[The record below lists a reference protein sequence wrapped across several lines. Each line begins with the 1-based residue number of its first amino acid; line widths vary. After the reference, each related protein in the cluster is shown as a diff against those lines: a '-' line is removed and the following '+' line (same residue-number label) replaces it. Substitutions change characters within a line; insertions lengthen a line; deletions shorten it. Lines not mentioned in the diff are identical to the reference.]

1 MKKLF
6 LLFLLS
12 VIGITVSCEKSDWFS
27 PEDVQNIRNQYTTQI
42 QGLQYDNGELTTQV
56 TDLTT
61 QVTNLTSDIEELE
74 TTVSTLTESNT
85 TLIAENETLSE
96 LTGDVADLT
105 AQLAT
110 LTSEKED
117 LDAQIV
123 TLTTSNTTL
132 TTSNTTLTTSN
143 TTLGEQVATLTAS
156 VTALQLEISTLET
169 EATALEGQIT
179 SLQDEVL
186 TFKNF
191 KLLRDKLDT
200 MVAATITDTN
210 LNAAIDSISIGLT
223 SSSVSATV
231 LKGLIST
238 EADWL
243 FDNAIKTGTTS
254 MTTAVSTF
262 YDTSTDTNVINFRT
276 LVGELTTAWNATKET
291 TLITWFIEFIKE
303 YENL

>member
-1 MKKLF
+1 MKKVI

-27 PEDVQNIRNQYTTQI
+27 PEDVDSIKASYQTYINDLTDAKN
-42 QGLQYDNGELTTQV
+42 ELTTQV

-61 QVTNLTSDIEELE
+61 QVTNLTTEVEELE
-74 TTVSTLTESNT
+74 SSVSTLTESNT
-85 TLIAENETLSE
+85 TLIAENATVQTL
-96 LTGDVADLT
+96 TDNVATLT

-132 TTSNTTLTTSN
+132 TTSNTTLTDQV
-143 TTLGEQVATLTAS
+143 TTLTSS
-156 VTALQLEISTLET
+156 VTALQLEITDLET
-169 EATALEGQIT
+169 EATTLEGQIT
-179 SLQDEVL
+179 SLKDEVL

-191 KLLRDKLDT
+191 KLLREKLDT

-276 LVGELTTAWNATKET
+276 LVGELTTAWNATKES

>member
-1 MKKLF
+1 MKKVF

-132 TTSNTTLTTSN
+132 TTSNTTL
-143 TTLGEQVATLTAS
+143 GEQVTTLTAS

>member
-1 MKKLF
+1 MKKVI

-27 PEDVQNIRNQYTTQI
+27 PEDVDSIKASYQTYINDLTDAKN
-42 QGLQYDNGELTTQV
+42 ELTTQV

-61 QVTNLTSDIEELE
+61 QVTNLTTEVEELE
-74 TTVSTLTESNT
+74 ASVSTLTESNT
-85 TLIAENETLSE
+85 TLIAENATVQTL
-96 LTGDVADLT
+96 TDNVATLT

-110 LTSEKED
+110 LTSEKDD
-117 LDAQIV
+117 LDVQIV

-132 TTSNTTLTTSN
+132 TTSNTTLTD
-143 TTLGEQVATLTAS
+143 QVTTLTAS
-156 VTALQLEISTLET
+156 VTALQLEITSLET
-169 EATALEGQIT
+169 EATTLEGQIT
-179 SLQDEVL
+179 SLKDEVL
-186 TFKNF
+186 TFQNF
-191 KLLRDKLDT
+191 KLLREKLDT

-262 YDTSTDTNVINFRT
+262 YDTSTDTNVVNFRT

-291 TLITWFIEFIKE
+291 TLIAWFIEFIKE

>member
-1 MKKLF
+1 MKKVI
-6 LLFLLS
+6 LLS
-12 VIGITVSCEKSDWFS
+12 LLTVMTVAVSCEKSDWFS
-27 PEDVQNIRNQYTTQI
+27 PEDVDSIKASYQTYINDLTDAKN
-42 QGLQYDNGELTTQV
+42 ELTTQV

-61 QVTNLTSDIEELE
+61 QVTNLTTEVEELE
-74 TTVSTLTESNT
+74 ASVSTLTESNT
-85 TLIAENETLSE
+85 TLIAENATVQTL
-96 LTGDVADLT
+96 TDNVATLT

-110 LTSEKED
+110 LTSEKDD
-117 LDAQIV
+117 LDVQIV

-132 TTSNTTLTTSN
+132 TTSNTTLTD
-143 TTLGEQVATLTAS
+143 QVTTLTAS
-156 VTALQLEISTLET
+156 VTALQLEITALET
-169 EATALEGQIT
+169 EATTLEGQIT
-179 SLQDEVL
+179 SLKDEVL
-186 TFKNF
+186 TFQNF
-191 KLLRDKLDT
+191 KLLREKLDT

-262 YDTSTDTNVINFRT
+262 YDTSTDTNVVNFRT

-291 TLITWFIEFIKE
+291 TLIAWFIEFIKE

>member
-1 MKKLF
+1 MKKVI
-6 LLFLLS
+6 LLS
-12 VIGITVSCEKSDWFS
+12 LLTVMTVAVSCEKSDWFS
-27 PEDVQNIRNQYTTQI
+27 PEDVKNIKNQYATIINT
-42 QGLQYDNGELTTQV
+42 LQVDNNELTTQV

-61 QVTNLTSDIEELE
+61 QVTNLTTEVEELE
-74 TTVSTLTESNT
+74 VSVSTLTESNT
-85 TLIAENETLSE
+85 TLIAENTTLSE
-96 LTGDVADLT
+96 LTGDVATLT

-123 TLTTSNTTL
+123 ALTTSNTTL
-132 TTSNTTLTTSN
+132 TTSNTTLE
-143 TTLGEQVATLTAS
+143 EQVTTLTAS
-156 VTALQLEISTLET
+156 VTALQLEIATLET
-169 EATALEGQIT
+169 EATVLEGQIT
-179 SLQDEVL
+179 SLKDEVL
-186 TFKNF
+186 TFQNF
-191 KLLRDKLDT
+191 KSLRDKLDV

-243 FDNAIKTGTTS
+243 FDNAIKAGTTS

-262 YDTSTDTNVINFRT
+262 YDTSTDTNVVNFRT
-276 LVGELTTAWNATKET
+276 LVGELTTAWDATKET
-291 TLITWFIEFIKE
+291 TLIAWFIEFIKE

>member
-1 MKKLF
+1 MKKVI

-42 QGLQYDNGELTTQV
+42 NELTFDNNELTTQV

-85 TLIAENETLSE
+85 TLIAENTTLSE

-110 LTSEKED
+110 LTSEKEA

-132 TTSNTTLTTSN
+132 TTSNTTL
-143 TTLGEQVATLTAS
+143 GEQVTTLTAS
-156 VTALQLEISTLET
+156 VTALQLEITTLET
-169 EATALEGQIT
+169 EATTLEGQIT
-179 SLQDEVL
+179 SLKDEVL
-186 TFKNF
+186 TFQNF

-254 MTTAVSTF
+254 MTAAVSTF

-276 LVGELTTAWNATKET
+276 LVGELTTAWNAAKES

>member
-1 MKKLF
+1 MKKVI
-6 LLFLLS
+6 LLS
-12 VIGITVSCEKSDWFS
+12 LLTVMTVAVSCEKSDWFS
-27 PEDVQNIRNQYTTQI
+27 PEDVNNIKANYQTYINDLT
-42 QGLQYDNGELTTQV
+42 DAKNELTTQV

-61 QVTNLTSDIEELE
+61 QVTNLTTEVEELE
-74 TTVSTLTESNT
+74 ASVSTLTESNT
-85 TLIAENETLSE
+85 TLIAENATVQTL
-96 LTGDVADLT
+96 TDNVATLT

-110 LTSEKED
+110 LTSEKDD

-132 TTSNTTLTTSN
+132 TTSNTTLTD
-143 TTLGEQVATLTAS
+143 QVTTLTAS
-156 VTALQLEISTLET
+156 VTALQLEITALET
-169 EATALEGQIT
+169 EATTLEGQIT
-179 SLQDEVL
+179 SLKDEVL
-186 TFKNF
+186 TFQNF
-191 KLLRDKLDT
+191 KLLREKLDT

-276 LVGELTTAWNATKET
+276 LVGELTTAWNAAKES

>member
-1 MKKLF
+1 MKKVI
-6 LLFLLS
+6 LLS
-12 VIGITVSCEKSDWFS
+12 LLTVMTVAVSCEKSDWFS
-27 PEDVQNIRNQYTTQI
+27 PEDVDNIKNQYATIINT
-42 QGLQYDNGELTTQV
+42 LQVDNNELTTQV

-61 QVTNLTSDIEELE
+61 QVTNLTTEVEELE
-74 TTVSTLTESNT
+74 VSVSTLTESNT
-85 TLIAENETLSE
+85 TLIAENTTLSE
-96 LTGDVADLT
+96 LTGDVATLT

-110 LTSEKED
+110 LTSEKDD

-123 TLTTSNTTL
+123 ALTTSNTTL
-132 TTSNTTLTTSN
+132 TTSNTTL
-143 TTLGEQVATLTAS
+143 EAQVTTLTAS
-156 VTALQLEISTLET
+156 VTALQLEIATLET
-169 EATALEGQIT
+169 EATVLEGQIT
-179 SLQDEVL
+179 SLKDEVL
-186 TFKNF
+186 TFQNF
-191 KLLRDKLDT
+191 KSLRDKLDV

-262 YDTSTDTNVINFRT
+262 YDTSTDTNVVNFRT

-291 TLITWFIEFIKE
+291 TLIAWFIEFIKE

>member
-1 MKKLF
+1 MKKVI

-27 PEDVQNIRNQYTTQI
+27 PEEVDSIKASYQTYINDLTDAKN
-42 QGLQYDNGELTTQV
+42 ELTTQV

-61 QVTNLTSDIEELE
+61 QVTNLTTEVEELE
-74 TTVSTLTESNT
+74 ASVSTLTESNT
-85 TLIAENETLSE
+85 TLIAENATVQTL
-96 LTGDVADLT
+96 TDNVATLT

-132 TTSNTTLTTSN
+132 TTSNTTLT
-143 TTLGEQVATLTAS
+143 EQVTTLTAS
-156 VTALQLEISTLET
+156 VTALQLEITTLET
-169 EATALEGQIT
+169 EATVLEGQIT

-186 TFKNF
+186 TFQNF
-191 KLLRDKLDT
+191 KSLRDKLDV

-262 YDTSTDTNVINFRT
+262 YDTSTDTNVVNFRT
-276 LVGELTTAWNATKET
+276 LVGELTTVWDATKET
-291 TLITWFIEFIKE
+291 TLIAWFIEFIKE

>member
-1 MKKLF
+1 MKKVI

-27 PEDVQNIRNQYTTQI
+27 PEDVDSIKASYQTYINDLTDAKN
-42 QGLQYDNGELTTQV
+42 ELTTQV

-61 QVTNLTSDIEELE
+61 QVTNLTTEVEELE
-74 TTVSTLTESNT
+74 ASVSTLTESNT
-85 TLIAENETLSE
+85 TLIAENATVQTL
-96 LTGDVADLT
+96 TDNVATLT

-132 TTSNTTLTTSN
+132 TTSNTTLTD
-143 TTLGEQVATLTAS
+143 QVTTLTAS
-156 VTALQLEISTLET
+156 VTALQLEITSLET
-169 EATALEGQIT
+169 EATTLEGQIT
-179 SLQDEVL
+179 SLKDEVL
-186 TFKNF
+186 TFQNF
-191 KLLRDKLDT
+191 KLLREKLDT

-262 YDTSTDTNVINFRT
+262 YDTSTDTNVVNFRT
-276 LVGELTTAWNATKET
+276 LVGELTTAWDATKET
-291 TLITWFIEFIKE
+291 TLIAWFIEFIKE

>member
-1 MKKLF
+1 MKKVI

-27 PEDVQNIRNQYTTQI
+27 PEDVDNIKNQYATIINT
-42 QGLQYDNGELTTQV
+42 LQVDNNELTTQV

-61 QVTNLTSDIEELE
+61 QVTNLTTEVEELE
-74 TTVSTLTESNT
+74 VSVSTLTESNT
-85 TLIAENETLSE
+85 TLIAENTTLSE
-96 LTGDVADLT
+96 LTGDVATLT

-110 LTSEKED
+110 LTSEKDD

-123 TLTTSNTTL
+123 ALTTSNTTL
-132 TTSNTTLTTSN
+132 TTSNTTL
-143 TTLGEQVATLTAS
+143 EAQVTTLTAS
-156 VTALQLEISTLET
+156 VTALQLEITTLET
-169 EATALEGQIT
+169 EATTLEGQIT
-179 SLQDEVL
+179 SLKDEVL
-186 TFKNF
+186 TFQNF
-191 KLLRDKLDT
+191 KLLREKLDT

-276 LVGELTTAWNATKET
+276 LVGELTTAWNAAKES
-291 TLITWFIEFIKE
+291 TLITWLIEFIKE

>member
-1 MKKLF
+1 MKKVI

-27 PEDVQNIRNQYTTQI
+27 PEDVDSIKANYQTYINDLTDAKN
-42 QGLQYDNGELTTQV
+42 ELTTQV

-61 QVTNLTSDIEELE
+61 QVTNLTTEVEELE
-74 TTVSTLTESNT
+74 ASVSTLTESNT
-85 TLIAENETLSE
+85 TLIAENATVQTL
-96 LTGDVADLT
+96 TDNVATLT

-132 TTSNTTLTTSN
+132 TTSNTTLTD
-143 TTLGEQVATLTAS
+143 QVTTLTAS
-156 VTALQLEISTLET
+156 VTALQLEITTLET
-169 EATALEGQIT
+169 EATTLEGQIT
-179 SLQDEVL
+179 SLKDEVL
-186 TFKNF
+186 TFQNF
-191 KLLRDKLDT
+191 KLLREKLDT

-276 LVGELTTAWNATKET
+276 LVGELTTAWNAAKES

>member
-1 MKKLF
+1 MKKVI
-6 LLFLLS
+6 LLS
-12 VIGITVSCEKSDWFS
+12 LLTVMTVAVSCEKSDWFS
-27 PEDVQNIRNQYTTQI
+27 PEDVDNIKNQYATIINT
-42 QGLQYDNGELTTQV
+42 LQVDNNELTTQV

-61 QVTNLTSDIEELE
+61 QVTNLTTEVEELE
-74 TTVSTLTESNT
+74 VSVSTLTESNT
-85 TLIAENETLSE
+85 TLIAENTTLSE
-96 LTGDVADLT
+96 LTGDVATLT

-110 LTSEKED
+110 LTSEKDD

-123 TLTTSNTTL
+123 ALTTSNTTL
-132 TTSNTTLTTSN
+132 TTSNTTL
-143 TTLGEQVATLTAS
+143 EAQVTTLTAS
-156 VTALQLEISTLET
+156 VTALQLEITTLET
-169 EATALEGQIT
+169 EATTLEGQIT
-179 SLQDEVL
+179 SLKDEVL
-186 TFKNF
+186 IFQNF
-191 KLLRDKLDT
+191 KSLRDKLDV

-262 YDTSTDTNVINFRT
+262 YDTSTDTNVVNFRT

-291 TLITWFIEFIKE
+291 TLIAWFIEFIKE

>member
-1 MKKLF
+1 MKKVI

-27 PEDVQNIRNQYTTQI
+27 PEDVDSIKASYQTYINDLTDAKN
-42 QGLQYDNGELTTQV
+42 ELTTQV

-61 QVTNLTSDIEELE
+61 QVTNLTTEVEELE
-74 TTVSTLTESNT
+74 ASVSTLTESNT
-85 TLIAENETLSE
+85 TLIAENATVQTL
-96 LTGDVADLT
+96 TDNVATLT

-132 TTSNTTLTTSN
+132 TTSNTTLT
-143 TTLGEQVATLTAS
+143 EQVTTLTAS
-156 VTALQLEISTLET
+156 VTALQLEITDLET
-169 EATALEGQIT
+169 EATTLEGQIT
-179 SLQDEVL
+179 SLKDEVL
-186 TFKNF
+186 TFQNF
-191 KLLRDKLDT
+191 KLLREKLDT

-276 LVGELTTAWNATKET
+276 LVSELTTAWNAAKEPQ
-291 TLITWFIEFIKE
+291 LLLWFIEFINE

>member
-1 MKKLF
+1 MKKVI

-27 PEDVQNIRNQYTTQI
+27 PEDVDSIKASYQTYINDLTDAKN
-42 QGLQYDNGELTTQV
+42 ELTTQV

-61 QVTNLTSDIEELE
+61 QVTNLTTEVEELE
-74 TTVSTLTESNT
+74 ASVSTLTESNT
-85 TLIAENETLSE
+85 TLIAENATVQTL
-96 LTGDVADLT
+96 TDNVATLT

-132 TTSNTTLTTSN
+132 TTSNTTLTD
-143 TTLGEQVATLTAS
+143 QVTTLTAS
-156 VTALQLEISTLET
+156 VTALQLEITSLET
-169 EATALEGQIT
+169 EATTLEGQIT
-179 SLQDEVL
+179 SLKDEVL
-186 TFKNF
+186 TFQNF
-191 KLLRDKLDT
+191 KLLREKLDT

-243 FDNAIKTGTTS
+243 FDNAIKAGTTS

-262 YDTSTDTNVINFRT
+262 YDTSTDTNVVNFRT
-276 LVGELTTAWNATKET
+276 LVGELTTAWDATKET
-291 TLITWFIEFIKE
+291 TLIAWFIEFIKE

>member
-1 MKKLF
+1 MKKVI
-6 LLFLLS
+6 LLFLFAF
-12 VIGITVSCEKSDWFS
+12 IGMSVSCEKSDWLS
-27 PEDVQNIRNQYTTQI
+27 PEDVDNIKNQLNTQI
-42 QGLQYDNGELTTQV
+42 TELQFDNNTLTTQV

-61 QVTNLTSDIEELE
+61 QVTNLTTEVASLE
-74 TTVSTLTESNT
+74 TYVSTLTESNT
-85 TLIAENETLSE
+85 TLIAENATVQTLTDNVAT
-96 LTGDVADLT
+96 LTT
-105 AQLAT
+105 QLAT
-110 LTSEKED
+110 LTSEKDD

-132 TTSNTTLTTSN
+132 TTSNTTLTD
-143 TTLGEQVATLTAS
+143 QVTTLTAS
-156 VTALQLEISTLET
+156 VTALQLEITTLET
-169 EATALEGQIT
+169 EATTLEGQIT
-179 SLQDEVL
+179 SLKDEVL
-186 TFKNF
+186 TFQNF
-191 KLLRDKLDT
+191 KLLREKLDT

-276 LVGELTTAWNATKET
+276 LVGELTTAWNAAKEPQ
-291 TLITWFIEFIKE
+291 LLLWFIEFINE

>member
-1 MKKLF
+1 MKKVI

-27 PEDVQNIRNQYTTQI
+27 PEDVDSIKANYQTYINDLTDAKN
-42 QGLQYDNGELTTQV
+42 ELTTQV

-61 QVTNLTSDIEELE
+61 QVTNLTTEVEELE
-74 TTVSTLTESNT
+74 ASVSTLTESNT
-85 TLIAENETLSE
+85 TLIAENATVQTLTDNVAT
-96 LTGDVADLT
+96 LTT
-105 AQLAT
+105 QLAT
-110 LTSEKED
+110 LTSEKDD

-132 TTSNTTLTTSN
+132 TTSNTTLTD
-143 TTLGEQVATLTAS
+143 QVTTLTAS
-156 VTALQLEISTLET
+156 VTALQLEITALET
-169 EATALEGQIT
+169 EATTLEGQIT
-179 SLQDEVL
+179 SLKDEVL
-186 TFKNF
+186 TFQNF
-191 KLLRDKLDT
+191 KLLREKLDT

-276 LVGELTTAWNATKET
+276 LVGELTTAWNAAKES